1 MARSGENLDRTERSM
16 RLRDKVAIVT
26 GGASGIGKAICA
38 AFTREGARVAVAD
51 IDGEKAQAVAADL
64 ASKADAFSV
73 RTDVT
78 NSASANEMA
87 RKVNERYGQIDI
99 LVNNVGVRIVK
110 PFLDHSDEDWNIMLA
125 TNLTGPFFCARA
137 VVPYMQRGAG
147 GRVINTA
154 SIASFVGRP
163 NRVAYVSAKSGLL
176 GMTRAMAIDL
186 GGSAIT
192 VNAIAPGSINSPM
205 NAKQAEDQDHDWG
218 KETPIGRWGT
228 PDDVA
233 NAAVF
238 LALDE
243 SSYITGA
250 EITVD
255 GGWVSTKARAGELA

>member
-1 MARSGENLDRTERSM
+1 M

-26 GGASGIGKAICA
+26 GGASGIGKGICA
-38 AFTREGARVAVAD
+38 ALAREGARVAVAD
-51 IDGEKAQAVAADL
+51 IDVQ
-64 ASKADAFSV
+64 KADALAAELAARGEAISV

-78 NSASANEMA
+78 SSSSANDMA
-87 RKVNERYGQIDI
+87 RKVNERFGRIDI

-110 PFLDHSDEDWNIMLA
+110 PFLDHTDEDWNIMLA
-125 TNLTGPFFCARA
+125 TNLTGPFLCARA
-137 VVPYMQRGAG
+137 VVPYMHRRGS
-147 GRVINTA
+147 GRIINTA

-186 GGSAIT
+186 RGSGIT
-192 VNAIAPGSINSPM
+192 VNALAPGSINSPM
-205 NAKQAEDQDHDWG
+205 NASQAEEQDNDWG
-218 KETPIGRWGT
+218 KETPVGRWGT

-243 SSYITGA
+243 SGYITGA
-250 EITVD
+250 EIKVD

>member
-1 MARSGENLDRTERSM
+1 M

-26 GGASGIGKAICA
+26 GGASGIGKAISV
-38 AFTREGARVAVAD
+38 AFAREGARVAIAD
-51 IDGEKAQAVAADL
+51 IDGDKAKAVAAEI
-64 ASKADAFSV
+64 AAHGEAFSV

-78 NSASANEMA
+78 HSASANDMA
-87 RKVNERYGQIDI
+87 REVDRRCGRIDI
-99 LVNNVGVRIVK
+99 LVNNVGVRVVK
-110 PFLDHSDEDWNIMLA
+110 PFLDHTDDDWNVMIA
-125 TNLTGPFFCARA
+125 TNLTGPFLCARA
-137 VVPYMQRGAG
+137 VVPYMQRAG
-147 GRVINTA
+147 KGRVINTA

-186 GGSAIT
+186 GGAGIT
-192 VNAIAPGSINSPM
+192 VNALIPGSINSPM
-205 NAKQAEDQDHDWG
+205 NAAQAIDQDNDWG
-218 KETPIGRWGT
+218 KETPMGRWGT

-250 EITVD
+250 EIKVD

>member
-1 MARSGENLDRTERSM
+1 MNLERTEHSM

-26 GGASGIGKAICA
+26 GGASGIGKGICA
-38 AFTREGARVAVAD
+38 ALAREGARVAVAD
-51 IDGEKAQAVAADL
+51 IDVQ
-64 ASKADAFSV
+64 KADALAAELAARGDAISV

-78 NSASANEMA
+78 RSSSANDMA
-87 RKVNERYGQIDI
+87 RKVNERFGRIDI

-125 TNLTGPFFCARA
+125 TNLTGPFLCARA
-137 VVPYMQRGAG
+137 VVPYMHRRGS
-147 GRVINTA
+147 GRIINTA

-186 GGSAIT
+186 RGSGIT
-192 VNAIAPGSINSPM
+192 VNALAPGSINSPM
-205 NAKQAEDQDHDWG
+205 NASQAEDQDNDWG
-218 KETPIGRWGT
+218 KETPVGRWGT

-243 SSYITGA
+243 SGYITGA
-250 EITVD
+250 EIKVD

>member
-1 MARSGENLDRTERSM
+1 M

-26 GGASGIGKAICA
+26 GGASGIGKAICV
-38 AFTREGARVAVAD
+38 AFAREGARVAVAD
-51 IDGEKAQAVAADL
+51 IDGQKAEAVAAEL
-64 ASKADAFSV
+64 AAQSDAFSV

-78 NSASANEMA
+78 SSASANEMA
-87 RKVNERYGQIDI
+87 RKVDQRFGRIDI

-125 TNLTGPFFCARA
+125 TNLTGPFLCARA
-137 VVPYMQRGAG
+137 VVPYMQRGG
-147 GRVINTA
+147 SGRIINTA

-176 GMTRAMAIDL
+176 GMTRALAIDL
-186 GGSAIT
+186 GASGIT
-192 VNAIAPGSINSPM
+192 VNALAPGSINSPM
-205 NAKQAEDQDHDWG
+205 NASQAADHDHDWG
-218 KETPIGRWGT
+218 KETPVGRWGT
-228 PDDVA
+228 PEDVA

-243 SSYITGA
+243 SSYVTGA
-250 EITVD
+250 ELKVD